1 VVDVVCE
8 ADDLRVE
15 AQVTFTAARI
25 LHERDPYGGGVVLF
39 KLRRTPRSPSSP
51 VGRQSL
57 GMDTL
62 DATIGALG
70 AWVFPAFPFDR
81 GNTLDRVGL
90 DRWVVVDL
98 PESVNFYQA
107 VALLRADSYVYPESY
122 LPEDGRFLRVQG
134 EARWGVLLQEP
145 REESA
150 GLGLSRKSVSHK
162 PQKHPDAALTWDL
175 MGLGAQTA
183 WEHGQADGVGI
194 AIVDTGVDTNHLA
207 ISPNLRVKADEG
219 PDTDTDGN
227 GIPGD
232 WAGVN
237 FAHLAIVHAEG
248 PPRLALGSLSNV
260 SDWDGVAAGRSPGS
274 IGHGTAL
281 AAVAAGAGGPG
292 GRLGVAPQAW
302 ILPIDA
308 QENLRTTASQLLE
321 DDPRMQLPPRSGQ
334 RLNATL
340 RSSVWA
346 RAAGVAYAVRE
357 RPRVLTCAWQPTE
370 PYWILHDV
378 LVYAEDN
385 CVLPVCSSEGGLSG
399 EDAGRRGYPARW
411 RSSWLR
417 EQRAGNGDV
426 YDAWEDA
433 LRTDFFERPL
443 RAMLIAGGWQSPSA
457 AERELGLH
465 PDLLAPVPP
474 SSRAQGVTSAVSNPR
489 NDITPIPDR
498 RTAAFAGPEIWA
510 GLLAGAAALVTAER
524 PDLEPLRVRNALL
537 DGASFTRGAHRVWV
551 PGALEVVEWR
561 PQGSCAALLQRQGAA
576 RTADGPLWQRVKIR
590 VDLERPGDDDQPGSA
605 SPGLP

>member
-8 ADDLRVE
+8 ADDLRAE
-15 AQVTFTAARI
+15 AQVTFTDARI
-25 LHERDPYGGGVVLF
+25 LHKRDPYGGGVVLF

-51 VGRQSL
+51 VGHQSL

-98 PESVNFYQA
+98 PEHVNFYQA

-150 GLGLSRKSVSHK
+150 QLGLSRKSVSHK

-175 MGLGAQTA
+175 VGLGARTA

-207 ISPNLRVKADEG
+207 ISPNLRVKADEA

-292 GRLGVAPQAW
+292 GRLGVAPQAPAA
-302 ILPIDA
+302 IGP
-308 QENLRTTASQLLE
+308 ASQHHPALFCLGAC
-321 DDPRMQLPPRSGQ
+321 SGGC
-334 RLNATL
+334 L
-340 RSSVWA
+340 RRA
-346 RAAGVAYAVRE
+346 RAASGSDLCMAADRAV
-357 RPRVLTCAWQPTE
+357 L
-370 PYWILHDV
+370 D
-378 LVYAEDN
+378 
-385 CVLPVCSSEGGLSG
+385 
-399 EDAGRRGYPARW
+399 
-411 RSSWLR
+411 
-417 EQRAGNGDV
+417 
-426 YDAWEDA
+426 
-433 LRTDFFERPL
+433 
-443 RAMLIAGGWQSPSA
+443 
-457 AERELGLH
+457 
-465 PDLLAPVPP
+465 
-474 SSRAQGVTSAVSNPR
+474 SSRCPSLCRGQ
-489 NDITPIPDR
+489 
-498 RTAAFAGPEIWA
+498 
-510 GLLAGAAALVTAER
+510 
-524 PDLEPLRVRNALL
+524 LRVTRLL
-537 DGASFTRGAHRVWV
+537 
-551 PGALEVVEWR
+551 
-561 PQGSCAALLQRQGAA
+561 
-576 RTADGPLWQRVKIR
+576 I
-590 VDLERPGDDDQPGSA
+590 
-605 SPGLP
+605 